1 MPRGGR
7 SQIEASGGMLLLS
20 EVFCLYNRA
29 RGIDPISP
37 QELLEAAKL
46 LGSMPELGLSVHEL
60 RPEEVDAPRGSGVL
74 RVLQR
79 SDFSDAAM
87 QAKMAALLSGGA
99 PLPFLTAAD
108 LAQRWALPL
117 PLARRHLVLAER
129 LGQLVRD
136 DSLAGRRFYRNDLA
150 ALADAD
156 AARLRAAQAAGEC
169 SLVALVGP
177 GLAALG
183 GPGPAC
189 GCRGGGAAP
198 R

>member
-1 MPRGGR
+1 MTRVTSAPGALLDLHKAAVYLSPAGRPCRWAATHEQAPGQPRVATFLYDLPGGR
-7 SQIEASGGMLLLS
+7 PATEAGHKPGWPP
-20 EVFCLYNRA
+20 A
-29 RGIDPISP
+29 
-37 QELLEAAKL
+37 
-46 LGSMPELGLSVHEL
+46 
-60 RPEEVDAPRGSGVL
+60 
-74 RVLQR
+74 
-79 SDFSDAAM
+79 
-87 QAKMAALLSGGA
+87 
-99 PLPFLTAAD
+99 
-108 LAQRWALPL
+108 AQRWPVRL

-129 LGQLVRD
+129 LGQHVLD